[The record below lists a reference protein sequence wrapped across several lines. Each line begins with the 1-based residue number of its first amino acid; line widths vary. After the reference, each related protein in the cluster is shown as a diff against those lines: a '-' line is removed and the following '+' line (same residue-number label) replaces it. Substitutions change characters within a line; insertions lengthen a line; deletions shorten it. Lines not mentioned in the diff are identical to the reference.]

1 LPLVKEGQTDLW
13 SINAIPLK
21 IKHVAPKTVHSLMMH
36 KYLGYNPK
44 KGPRLLKPDVMIQ
57 TLNVLGTA
65 AQKTRCPPLRP
76 ENIQMEAIYSKY
88 ACFRPI

>member
-1 LPLVKEGQTDLW
+1 
-13 SINAIPLK
+13 
-21 IKHVAPKTVHSLMMH
+21 MMH

-44 KGPRLLKPDVMIQ
+44 KGPRLLKPDVMIH